1 MSNHRLYAAA
11 CAAAVILSGLAGCGG
26 RTATGALPAGDVAT
40 PTTGATSAA
49 GGAPATTELT
59 PTGSATPANLAVY
72 YVGVERV
79 LRESDGAPIDRLK
92 LYREFHRLAAGD
104 GGARARTIAAVAD
117 MLTAGSARDPD
128 YRTAWPPSARV
139 RDVRVGDGMVT
150 VDIGGASRNSVDS
163 EAAHQA
169 VQQLIWTAT
178 AASGQ
183 PGLRLFI
190 DGQSVN
196 ELWGH
201 VAVGGTLRRAAQED
215 VQAHVW
221 LIDPQHG
228 ATLGR
233 TFTVYVTG
241 YAYEGTIHIVALQ
254 GDRVIR
260 QTFVT
265 VSGVG
270 NFGEARTTLT
280 LPAGRYTIEAY
291 SDSGLTNGGKP
302 FRDDHVVT
310 VR

>member
-1 MSNHRLYAAA
+1 MSTHRLYAAA

-26 RTATGALPAGDVAT
+26 RTATGALPAAGDVPT
-40 PTTGATSAA
+40 PTTGATSTA
-49 GGAPATTELT
+49 GGTPATTEPA
-59 PTGSATPANLAVY
+59 PTSATRASLAIY
-72 YVGVERV
+72 YIGVERV
-79 LRESDGAPIDRLK
+79 FQEPDGAPIDRLK
-92 LYREFHRLAAGD
+92 LYREFHLLAAGD
-104 GGARARTIAAVAD
+104 GGARARTTAAVAD
-117 MLTAGSARDPD
+117 MLSAGSARDPD
-128 YRTAWPPSARV
+128 YRTGWPPGARV

-150 VDIGGASRNSVDS
+150 VDIGGASRNSGGS

-183 PGLRLFI
+183 PNLRLLI
-190 DGQSVN
+190 DGQSVD

-215 VQAHVW
+215 VQACVW

-228 ATLGR
+228 ATVGR

-241 YAYEGTIHIVALQ
+241 YAYEGTIHIVARQ
-254 GDRVIR
+254 GDRVVR

-265 VSGVG
+265 ESGEG
-270 NFGEARTTLT
+270 NFGQARTTLT
-280 LPAGRYTIEAY
+280 LPAGLYTIEAV
-291 SDSGLTNGGKP
+291 SDSGSSHGGLCP
-302 FRDDHVVT
+302 DDHVIT